1 MILANPLFIL
11 ATTIGGPIM
20 EEFVFRYA
28 FIHLIQPFT
37 NFWIAATVSS
47 AIFSLAH
54 ADGHFF
60 VYFFMGF
67 FLLFCTSKLEK
78 FGPQLSPIA
87 A

>member
-1 MILANPLFIL
+1 
-11 ATTIGGPIM
+11 
-20 EEFVFRYA
+20 
-28 FIHLIQPFT
+28 LIQPFT

-67 FLLFCTSKLEK
+67 FFALLYKQTGKIWTSIIAHC
-78 FGPQLSPIA
+78 GMNTIVIIVQLLLHNGAIQ
-87 A
+87 